1 MCKTEANHSGGRGG
15 GGGGRRRDGGRGKGR
30 LGVGNGRIAICNVEF
45 HQNRTPTPPKALY
58 KVGFIFFLV
67 SIFLNKE
74 NGGLE

>member
-1 MCKTEANHSGGRGG
+1 MGGGRG
-15 GGGGRRRDGGRGKGR
+15 GGRGKGR

-58 KVGFIFFLV
+58 KSKFIFFLI

>member
-1 MCKTEANHSGGRGG
+1 
-15 GGGGRRRDGGRGKGR
+15 

-45 HQNRTPTPPKALY
+45 HQNRTPTPPKAFY
-58 KVGFIFFLV
+58 KLEFIFFLI